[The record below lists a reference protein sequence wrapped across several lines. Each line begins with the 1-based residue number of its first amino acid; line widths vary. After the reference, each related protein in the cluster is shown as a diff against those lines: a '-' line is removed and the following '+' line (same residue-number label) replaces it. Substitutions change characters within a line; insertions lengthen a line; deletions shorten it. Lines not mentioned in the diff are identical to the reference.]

1 MLKGL
6 KWPELRV
13 VRLDDMNPATYNPRF
28 IEDHAFSGLDSSHD
42 IFGIL
47 KKIVWNEKSGNIVS
61 GHQRYRILKGRDIE
75 SASVVVVDL
84 EKGDEVELN
93 LTLNNPHV
101 RGKVV
106 REVAAL
112 LEESSGDLPGVFEA
126 VNLDAMLDNV
136 KCDFDDIMDF
146 YDDDDDD
153 DDDIDDDDGAK
164 KKKDTGKTEETDHTT
179 MVICPCCRGRFRL
192 DSNKKWK

>member
-146 YDDDDDD
+146 DDNDDNDD
-153 DDDIDDDDGAK
+153 NDAK
-164 KKKDTGKTEETDHTT
+164 KKKDGGKTEETDHTT

>member
-1 MLKGL
+1 MLEGL
-6 KWPELRV
+6 KWSELRV
-13 VRLDDMNPATYNPRF
+13 VRLDDMNPAIYNPRF
-28 IEDHAFSGLDSSHD
+28 IEDQAFSGLDSSHD

-47 KKIVWNEKSGNIVS
+47 KKIVWNQKSSNIVS

-84 EKGDEVELN
+84 EKEDEVELN
-93 LTLNNPHV
+93 LTLNNPHI
-101 RGKVV
+101 RGKVI

-112 LEESSGDLPGVFEA
+112 LEETSNELPGVFEA
-126 VNLDAMLDNV
+126 VNLDDMLDNV

-146 YDDDDDD
+146 DDNDDNDD
-153 DDDIDDDDGAK
+153 NDAK
-164 KKKDTGKTEETDHTT
+164 KKKDGGKTEENDHTT

>member
-1 MLKGL
+1 MLEGL
-6 KWPELRV
+6 EWSELRV

-28 IEDHAFSGLDSSHD
+28 IEDQAFSGLDSSHD

-47 KKIVWNEKSGNIVS
+47 KKIVWNQKSGNIVS

-75 SASVVVVDL
+75 SVSVVVVDL
-84 EKGDEVELN
+84 EKEDEVELN

-112 LEESSGDLPGVFEA
+112 LEETSNDLPGVFES
-126 VNLDAMLDNV
+126 VNLDDMFDNV

-146 YDDDDDD
+146 E
-153 DDDIDDDDGAK
+153 DDGDHGDHGEK
-164 KKKDTGKTEETDHTT
+164 KKKGAGKTEENNHIT
-179 MVICPCCRGRFRL
+179 MVICPCCRGRFRM

>member
-1 MLKGL
+1 MLEGL
-6 KWPELRV
+6 KRSELRV

-28 IEDHAFSGLDSSHD
+28 IEDQAFSGLDSSHD

-84 EKGDEVELN
+84 EKEDEVELN

-112 LEESSGDLPGVFEA
+112 LDETSGDLPGVFEA
-126 VNLDAMLDNV
+126 VNLDVMLDNV

-146 YDDDDDD
+146 DDDDDD
-153 DDDIDDDDGAK
+153 DDDDDGVK
-164 KKKDTGKTEETDHTT
+164 NKKDAGKTDENDHTT